1 MLEFLSAL
9 CHGHKRRE
17 LEPVHQFN
25 FLVIKKHGSEEVFW
39 LIGLDAPIME
49 NAFQIHFKILK
60 KLDKKFLV
68 YI

>member
-1 MLEFLSAL
+1 MGMIMSTPTMVQVCASPAL
-9 CHGHKRRE
+9 
-17 LEPVHQFN
+17 VNHQ
-25 FLVIKKHGSEEVFW
+25 EEVFW

-49 NAFQIHFKILK
+49 NAFQIHFKMSK